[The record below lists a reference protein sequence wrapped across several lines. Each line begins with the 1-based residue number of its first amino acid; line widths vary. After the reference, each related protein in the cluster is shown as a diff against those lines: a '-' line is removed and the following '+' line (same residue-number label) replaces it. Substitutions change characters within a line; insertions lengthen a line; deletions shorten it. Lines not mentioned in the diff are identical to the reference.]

1 LDAEKWERRRTA
13 QISKGTQGQKTYG
26 VGELFNG
33 YGAGILTTHPL
44 LEGIFF
50 GLLLSVMIGPVFFAL
65 IQTSVQHGFEQG
77 LSVAF
82 GASLSDILIMSGC
95 FWGIV
100 NVSVDEPATKF
111 IGMMGTLVLFITGL
125 HMIRK
130 PFMGI
135 EKQVNLQTNGNIV
148 KNFTKGFLV
157 NSLNPFVF
165 VYWMGI
171 VGFTSAKYNFEI
183 IKISKFT
190 GGMALTIVTTDLLK
204 VYLASR
210 AKSVINVSHVK
221 KISAVIGIIFI
232 AYSLQLFMQIF
243 TG

>member
-1 LDAEKWERRRTA
+1 
-13 QISKGTQGQKTYG
+13 
-26 VGELFNG
+26 
-33 YGAGILTTHPL
+33 
-44 LEGIFF
+44 
-50 GLLLSVMIGPVFFAL
+50 
-65 IQTSVQHGFEQG
+65 
-77 LSVAF
+77 
-82 GASLSDILIMSGC
+82 
-95 FWGIV
+95 
-100 NVSVDEPATKF
+100 
-111 IGMMGTLVLFITGL
+111 
-125 HMIRK
+125 
-130 PFMGI
+130 MGI

-171 VGFTSAKYNFEI
+171 VGFTSEKYNFEI